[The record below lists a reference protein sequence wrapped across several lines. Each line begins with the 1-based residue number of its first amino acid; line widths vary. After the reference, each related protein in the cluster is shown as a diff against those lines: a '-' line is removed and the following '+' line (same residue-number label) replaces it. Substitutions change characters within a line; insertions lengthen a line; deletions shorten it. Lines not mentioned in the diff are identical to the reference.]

1 MNPVQIQRQRREK
14 ALLPILFFLAV
25 TLNLIVPAL
34 TFAQVSFPSECQQGS
49 LPTDD
54 PQIPNN
60 QLILVCIPAN
70 WNGDLVLYAHGYVV
84 PQAPLALPVG
94 ELTLDGTFVPQLLL
108 AQGFAFAT
116 SSYHKNGAAIEQA
129 RNDINDL
136 LAYVKTLI
144 PPGSL
149 QNILLIGGSEG
160 GLIAVELL
168 ERDPNN
174 YDGGLALCGAIG
186 GSLQQIHYAY
196 DFRVVFDYF
205 FPSVFTFPPGQLG
218 ERHFGAFDVPENAYL
233 LWPTVYEPRII
244 TALTNDPSSAAQ
256 LFRITGAAVDP
267 NEPTTAIDTALAV
280 LSYNIFGTNDIIV
293 TSGGIPYDNR
303 FRIYLGS
310 TDDAALN
317 RGVERIKGDH
327 RAELYAFRFYQTT
340 GELRQPLVTLH
351 NTLDP
356 AVPFRH
362 ELTYSALAAFQRKL
376 PSLSV
381 LPVPTYGHCEFTTE
395 QILGAFALMVR
406 QANALIAR

>member
-1 MNPVQIQRQRREK
+1 MNPIQMQRREK
-14 ALLPILFFLAV
+14 VLLAVLFFLAL
-25 TLNLIVPAL
+25 TLDLIVPAL
-34 TFAQVSFPSECQQGS
+34 TFAQVSFPSECQQGT

-54 PQIPNN
+54 LKFPGH

-70 WNGDLVLYAHGYVV
+70 WNGNLVLYAHGYVA

-116 SSYHKNGAAIEQA
+116 SSYHKNGVAIEQA
-129 RNDINDL
+129 RNDLNDL
-136 LAYVKTLI
+136 LAYFKTLI
-144 PPGSL
+144 PQGSL
-149 QNILLIGGSEG
+149 QNVLLIGASEG

-168 ERDPNN
+168 ERNPND
-174 YDGGLALCGAIG
+174 YDGGLALCGSIG

-205 FPSVFTFPPGQLG
+205 FPTVFSFPPGQPD

-244 TALTNDPSSAAQ
+244 AALTNDPQSAAQ
-256 LFRITGAAVDP
+256 LFRVTGAAVDP
-267 NEPTTAIDTALAV
+267 KDPSTTIDTALAV
-280 LSYNIFGTNDIIV
+280 LSYNIFGTNDTIA
-293 TSGGIPYDNR
+293 TTGGIPYDNR
-303 FRIYLGS
+303 LRIYFGS
-310 TDDAALN
+310 TNDAALN
-317 RGVERIKGDH
+317 RGVERIKGDA
-327 RAELYAFRFYQTT
+327 RAELYAFRFYQST
-340 GELRQPLVTLH
+340 GELHQPLVTLH

-362 ELTYSALAAFQRKL
+362 ELTYSALTALQRRL
-376 PSLSV
+376 RFSSV

-395 QILGAFALMVR
+395 QILGAFSLMVQ
-406 QANALIAR
+406 QANGPIGR

>member
-1 MNPVQIQRQRREK
+1 MNPIQMQRREK
-14 ALLPILFFLAV
+14 LLEAILFFLAL
-25 TLNLIVPAL
+25 TLYLIVPAL
-34 TFAQVSFPSECQQGS
+34 TFAQDSFPSECQQGS
-49 LPTDD
+49 LPASD
-54 PQIPNN
+54 PKFPGN
-60 QLILVCIPAN
+60 QLFLVCIPAN
-70 WNGDLVLYAHGYVV
+70 WNGNLVLYAHGYVA

-129 RNDINDL
+129 RNDLNDL
-136 LAYVKTLI
+136 LAYFKTLI
-144 PPGSL
+144 PQGSL
-149 QNILLIGGSEG
+149 QNVLLIGGSEG

-168 ERDPNN
+168 ERNPND
-174 YDGGLALCGAIG
+174 YDGALALCGSIG

-205 FPSVFTFPPGQLG
+205 FPTVFTFAPGEPG
-218 ERHFGAFDVPENAYL
+218 EKHFGAFDVPENAYL
-233 LWPTVYEPRII
+233 FWENVYKPRII
-244 TALTNDPSSAAQ
+244 TALTNDPQSAAQ
-256 LFRITGAAVDP
+256 LFRITGAAVNPNDP
-267 NEPTTAIDTALAV
+267 STAIETALAV
-280 LSYNIFGTNDIIV
+280 LSYNIFGTNDIIA

-303 FRIYLGS
+303 FRIYRGS
-310 TDDAALN
+310 TNDVALN
-317 RGVERIKGDH
+317 RGVERIKGDP

-362 ELTYSALAAFQRKL
+362 ELTYGALAALQRKL
-376 PSLSV
+376 RFVSV

-395 QILGAFALMVR
+395 QILGAFVLLVQ
-406 QANALIAR
+406 QANRPMGR

>member
-1 MNPVQIQRQRREK
+1 VNPIKQEHHEK
-14 ALLPILFFLAV
+14 ALLAILFFL
-25 TLNLIVPAL
+25 TLSLNLTLPAF
-34 TFAQVSFPSECQQGS
+34 TFGQDHLPPECQRGS
-49 LPTDD
+49 LLTHDQQFPAD
-54 PQIPNN
+54 

-70 WNGDLVLYAHGYVV
+70 WNGNVVLYAHGYVP
-84 PQAPLALPVG
+84 PQAPLALPIA
-94 ELTLDGTFVPQLLL
+94 ELTLNGTFVPELLL
-108 AQGFAFAT
+108 GQGFAFAT
-116 SSYHKNGAAIEQA
+116 SSYHKNGVAIEQA
-129 RNDINDL
+129 RDDLNDL
-136 LAYVKTLI
+136 RAYFERLV
-144 PPGSL
+144 PPRSL
-149 QNILLIGGSEG
+149 QNVFLIGASEG

-168 ERDPNN
+168 ERNPND
-174 YDGGLALCGAIG
+174 YDGGLTLCGSIG

-205 FPSVFTFPPGQLG
+205 FPTVFTFPPGQPS

-244 TALTNDPSSAAQ
+244 AALTNEPLSAAQ

-267 NEPTTAIDTALAV
+267 NDPTSAIDTALAV
-280 LSYNIFGTNDIIV
+280 LSYNIFGTKDTIA
-293 TSGGIPYDNR
+293 TTGGIPYDNR

-310 TDDAALN
+310 TNDAALN

-340 GELRQPLVTLH
+340 GELHQPLVTLH

-362 ELTYSALAAFQRKL
+362 ELTYSALAALQRKL
-376 PSLSV
+376 RFLSV

-395 QILGAFALMVR
+395 QILGAFALMVQ
-406 QANALIAR
+406 QANGPKGR